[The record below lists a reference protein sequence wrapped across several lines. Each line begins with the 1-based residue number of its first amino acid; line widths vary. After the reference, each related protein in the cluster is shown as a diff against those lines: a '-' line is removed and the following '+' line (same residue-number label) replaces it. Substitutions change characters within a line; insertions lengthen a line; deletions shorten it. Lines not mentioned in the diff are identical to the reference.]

1 MIHNNKVRG
10 VIIIAWLTVIGVMS
24 DGKYSQLKVN
34 QVFTKTGLLNLKVT
48 NNMFIR
54 QLGAY

>member
-24 DGKYSQLKVN
+24 DGKYSQLKVD
-34 QVFTKTGLLNLKVT
+34 QSSQKLDYS
-48 NNMFIR
+48 I
-54 QLGAY
+54 

>member
-24 DGKYSQLKVN
+24 DGKYSQLKGESSLHKN
-34 QVFTKTGLLNLKVT
+34 WITQFESN
-48 NNMFIR
+48 
-54 QLGAY
+54 